1 MYLVEYNNK
10 IIGTYNNYYNAK
22 TFVLSCLQNN
32 FMIDFA
38 LIHYFRNNSCYKT
51 KTTVI
56 TLNKNRSINELDI
69 PVDIPVKIPVKI
81 PVDIPVKIPVDI
93 PVEIITITPEMK
105 LENEKRIN
113 EIEKEKHDLI
123 HNMNLLKIQQ
133 NKITEIKQVF
143 EVDLKLFN
151 QFKLAKE
158 VDEKFVIPE
167 LFVNKY
173 KIMNN
178 LFLTDKLDCENY
190 YNEMKNN
197 KDNDIYDEHFITNS
211 YENSFIN
218 NKTSVKNNKIE
229 EELYLDI

>member
-1 MYLVEYNNK
+1 MVMYLIEYNNK
-10 IIGTYNNYYNAK
+10 IIGTYNNYYTAK

-56 TLNKNRSINELDI
+56 TLDKNRSINELDI
-69 PVDIPVKIPVKI
+69 PVKIPVDI
-81 PVDIPVKIPVDI
+81 PVDIPVKIHVDI

-123 HNMNLLKIQQ
+123 HNMNLLKVQQ
-133 NKITEIKQVF
+133 NKITEVKQVF

-151 QFKLAKE
+151 QFKLTKE
-158 VDEKFVIPE
+158 TDSNFIIPE

-173 KIMNN
+173 KIMNK
-178 LFLTDKLDCENY
+178 LFLEDKLDWSNY
-190 YNEMKNN
+190 YNEIELNN
-197 KDNDIYDEHFITNS
+197 KGSNMYDEHFITNS

-218 NKTSVKNNKIE
+218 NKKLDKTNKIE

>member
-1 MYLVEYNNK
+1 MYLIEYNNK
-10 IIGTYNNYYNAK
+10 IIGTYNNYYTAK

-56 TLNKNRSINELDI
+56 TLDKNRSINELDI
-69 PVDIPVKIPVKI
+69 PVKIPVDI
-81 PVDIPVKIPVDI
+81 PVDIPVKIHVDI

-123 HNMNLLKIQQ
+123 HNMNLLKVQQ
-133 NKITEIKQVF
+133 NKITEVKQVF

-151 QFKLAKE
+151 QFKLTKE
-158 VDEKFVIPE
+158 TDSNFIIPE

-173 KIMNN
+173 KIMNK
-178 LFLTDKLDCENY
+178 LFLEDKLDWSNY
-190 YNEMKNN
+190 YNEIELNN
-197 KDNDIYDEHFITNS
+197 KGSNMYDEHFITNS

-218 NKTSVKNNKIE
+218 NKKLDKTNKIE